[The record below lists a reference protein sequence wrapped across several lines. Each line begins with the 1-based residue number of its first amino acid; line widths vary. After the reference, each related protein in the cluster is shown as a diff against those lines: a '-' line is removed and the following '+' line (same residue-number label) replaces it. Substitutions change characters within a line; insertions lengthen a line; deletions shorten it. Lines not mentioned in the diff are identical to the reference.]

1 MVRMM
6 MMRGEV
12 EFFCIASMKVR
23 MMTTMMLIMAT
34 WMLMIKTNMQIMMII
49 NS

>member
-23 MMTTMMLIMAT
+23 MKTTMNDIDNGNLDVDD
-34 WMLMIKTNMQIMMII
+34 KN
-49 NS
+49 